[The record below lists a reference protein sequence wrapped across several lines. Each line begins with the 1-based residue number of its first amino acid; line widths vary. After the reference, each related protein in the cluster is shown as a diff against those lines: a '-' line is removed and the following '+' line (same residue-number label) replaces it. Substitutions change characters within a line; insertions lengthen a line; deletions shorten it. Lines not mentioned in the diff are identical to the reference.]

1 MITYIFLALSFIIFN
16 SVAFLIPKKLNKLEM
31 LDISIFT
38 LLLQLTVDLILDVK
52 FNFYGYFNYGVDL
65 ISFITF
71 IGIYPAFAITT
82 VNYYPYKKGLI
93 KQLFY
98 VLIVSLFC
106 LGYELLSLY
115 TKYFYHR
122 TWSLLYSALC
132 YPILIF
138 ILAMYLSLI
147 RKLSLNNKV
156 K

>member
-1 MITYIFLALSFIIFN
+1 MITFIFLALSFIIFN
-16 SVAFLIPKKLNKLEM
+16 GVAFLIPKKLNKLEM
-31 LDISIFT
+31 LDISVFT
-38 LLLQLTVDLILDVK
+38 LLLQITVDLILDVK
-52 FNFYGYFNYGVDL
+52 FNLYGYFNDGVDL

-71 IGIYPAFAITT
+71 IGIYPAFSIIT
-82 VNYYPYKKGLI
+82 VNYYPYKKSLI

-106 LGYELLSLY
+106 LGYELLSLH

-132 YPILIF
+132 YPIFIF
-138 ILAMYLSLI
+138 ILAIY
-147 RKLSLNNKV
+147 LSLNNKV